1 MGNCGGIC
9 ANSLSK
15 LKGDIIMERLMSENG
30 FHTINEKT
38 DYNMGKVVYLQRK
51 IKKYVKSNH
60 SNNKTLKQ
68 SKHKNKINSIEDSE
82 NNLIVIYNSNYQNK
96 LTSAKSQTFKNSSG
110 NYHNESSHKE
120 KYSKQSPVQKNHN
133 NKSKHKSRKSSI
145 KSEKLDS
152 NNNNVGSDIEVAEN
166 DNKKEIEKIIEEK
179 KRKRRS

>member
-1 MGNCGGIC
+1 
-9 ANSLSK
+9 
-15 LKGDIIMERLMSENG
+15 MERLMSENG

-152 NNNNVGSDIEVAEN
+152 NNNNVYIKSCNLA
-166 DNKKEIEKIIEEK
+166 IIYTIV
-179 KRKRRS
+179 KRKKSCKVTWQVSLSKIRTSQTDRY